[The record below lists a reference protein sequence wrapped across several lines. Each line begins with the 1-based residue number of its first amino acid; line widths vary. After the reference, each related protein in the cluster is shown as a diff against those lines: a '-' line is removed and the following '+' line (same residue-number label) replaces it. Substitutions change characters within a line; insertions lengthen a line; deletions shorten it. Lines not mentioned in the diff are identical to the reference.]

1 MGEFSVNRMCRV
13 LDVSVSGYYAWRHRP
28 VSQRTQA
35 NAALLVAI
43 RRIYTESHGT
53 YGSPRIWAEL
63 QATGERC
70 AEKRVARLM
79 HQAQLRARGKGKERV
94 VTTDSRH
101 TLPVASNTLNQ
112 AFTAT
117 APNQKWVGDI
127 TYIATRQGWLYLAAV
142 LDLFSRRIVGWAM
155 ADRIDSPLVVA
166 ALTMAL
172 QQRRP
177 APGLLFHCDR
187 GSQYAS
193 QLYRQ
198 ALADHGLELSMSRT
212 GNCYDNA
219 VMESFWSTLKAERT
233 DHQDYHTHATARV
246 DIFRYLEGFYNRQR
260 RHSTLG
266 YLSPIAFE
274 QHAAQAVLRVG
285 G

>member
-1 MGEFSVNRMCRV
+1 MCGV
-13 LDVSVSGYYAWRHRP
+13 LEVAVSGYYAWRRRP
-28 VSQRTQA
+28 VSRQTQA

-43 RRIYTESHGT
+43 RRIYTASQGT

-63 QATGERC
+63 QANGERC

-79 HQAQLRARGKGKERV
+79 QQAQIRARTKGKRKV

-101 TLPVASNTLNQ
+101 ALPVAANTLNQ
-112 AFTAT
+112 AFRAT

-155 ADRIDSPLVVA
+155 ADRIDSALVVA

-198 ALADHGLELSMSRT
+198 ALADHGLNLSMSRT

-233 DHQDYHTHATARV
+233 DHQDYHTYAAARV
-246 DIFRYLEGFYNRQR
+246 DIFRYLEGFYNRLR

-266 YLSPIAFE
+266 YLSPMAFE
-274 QHAAQAVLRVG
+274 QHAAQAVGLVAG
-285 G
+285 

>member
-1 MGEFSVNRMCRV
+1 MCRV
-13 LDVSVSGYYAWRHRP
+13 LDVSVSGYYAWRRRP
-28 VSQRTQA
+28 VSQRATA
-35 NAALLVAI
+35 NADLLVAI
-43 RRIYTESHGT
+43 RRIYETSQGT

-63 QATGERC
+63 HATGERC

-79 HQAQLRARGKGKERV
+79 QAAQLRARGKGKRRGM
-94 VTTDSRH
+94 TTDSRH
-101 TLPVASNTLNQ
+101 TLPVVANVLNQ

-155 ADRIDSPLVVA
+155 ADRIDSALVVA

-187 GSQYAS
+187 GRQYAS

-212 GNCYDNA
+212 ANCYDNA

-233 DHQDYHTHATARV
+233 DSQDYHSQAAARL
-246 DIFRYLEGFYNRQR
+246 DIFRYMEGFYNRQR

-274 QHAAQAVLRVG
+274 QHAVQVVTSVDG
-285 G
+285 

>member
-1 MGEFSVNRMCRV
+1 MCRV
-13 LDVSVSGYYAWRHRP
+13 LGVSVSGYYAWRRRP

-43 RRIYTESHGT
+43 RRIYTESQGT

-63 QATGERC
+63 HATGERC
-70 AEKRVARLM
+70 GENRVARLM
-79 HQAQLRARGKGKERV
+79 QQAQLRARGKGQRRV
-94 VTTDSRH
+94 MTTDSRH
-101 TLPVASNTLNQ
+101 TLPVAANVLKQ

-155 ADRIDSPLVVA
+155 GDRIDSALVVA

-233 DHQDYHTHATARV
+233 DHQDYRTHAAARV

-266 YLSPIAFE
+266 YLSPMAFE
-274 QHAAQAVLRVG
+274 QHAAQAVIRVG

>member
-1 MGEFSVNRMCRV
+1 MCRV
-13 LDVSVSGYYAWRHRP
+13 LAVSVSGYYAWRHRP

-43 RRIYTESHGT
+43 RRIYTERHGT

-63 QATGERC
+63 HATGERC
-70 AEKRVARLM
+70 AEKRVVRLM
-79 HQAQLRARGKGKERV
+79 HQAQLRARGKGKRRV

-101 TLPVASNTLNQ
+101 TLPVAANVLNQ

-155 ADRIDSPLVVA
+155 ADRIDSRLVVA

-233 DHQDYHTHATARV
+233 DHQDYLTHATARV
-246 DIFRYLEGFYNRQR
+246 DIFHYLEGFYNRQR
-260 RHSTLG
+260 RHSTLA

>member
-1 MGEFSVNRMCRV
+1 MCRV
-13 LDVSVSGYYAWRHRP
+13 LEVSVSGYYAWVHRP

-35 NAALLVAI
+35 NADLLVAI
-43 RRIYTESHGT
+43 RRIYEESQGT

-63 QATGERC
+63 RAEGERC
-70 AEKRVARLM
+70 AEKRVAHLM
-79 HQAQLRARGKGKERV
+79 QQNQFRARGKGKRRV

-101 TLPVASNTLNQ
+101 PLPVAANVLNQ

-127 TYIATRQGWLYLAAV
+127 TYIATRQGWLYVAAV

-155 ADRIDSPLVVA
+155 GNRIDSALVVA
-166 ALTMAL
+166 ALSMAL

-233 DHQDYHTHATARV
+233 DHQDYHTHAAARV

-266 YLSPIAFE
+266 YLSPVAFE
-274 QHAAQAVLRVG
+274 QCAAQAVASVG

>member
-1 MGEFSVNRMCRV
+1 MCRV
-13 LDVSVSGYYAWRHRP
+13 LEVSVSGYYAWRHRP

-35 NAALLVAI
+35 NADLLMAI
-43 RRIYTESHGT
+43 RRIYEESQGT

-63 QATGERC
+63 RAEGERC

-79 HQAQLRARGKGKERV
+79 QQNQLRARGKGKRRV

-101 TLPVASNTLNQ
+101 TLPVAANVLNQ

-155 ADRIDSPLVVA
+155 ADRIDSTLVVA

-198 ALADHGLELSMSRT
+198 ALAEHGVDLSMSRT

-233 DHQDYHTHATARV
+233 DHQDYHTQAAARL
-246 DIFRYLEGFYNRQR
+246 DIFRYLEGFYNRRR

-266 YLSPIAFE
+266 YLSPVAFE
-274 QHAAQAVLRVG
+274 QRAPQAVASVG